1 METLRK
7 IWTLTLAGIAGGAL
21 VYVIETVDRLVVL
34 WPSFNSAAEVA
45 LFAIYLAP
53 NVLMGAAV
61 GLVAGLLLSVV
72 GAVRV
77 GLERV
82 GERLGPARA
91 KLVGAVLATLATAI
105 VLRCVSLV
113 ARASI
118 EEPLFAVASKVSS
131 RLVRMPF
138 IVEHFGALLTLG
150 IVALAALLVALEL
163 ALTSRPTGR
172 QRVVPAVLA
181 LGTVAALAGLYAV
194 DSRLFFGRYE
204 LTMHLPATGA
214 QFALAFLAAGLALL
228 AVSRDATSRRLTI
241 VGSAILAVAVLA
253 SGLAVVHFG
262 SNENLKALLWRRSI
276 LARRAYQGIA
286 VAMDHDRDGFS
297 SVLGG
302 GDVDDSNPAVNP
314 LATEVPDNGVDDN
327 CIGGDLKTST
337 MQKVALVD
345 EPPAAATPAGLA
357 KNFILVSIDT
367 LRADRMSAYGYGRP
381 TAPRLAELGA
391 LGTFYERAL
400 SQGSNTG
407 LSFASMQRSVMR
419 GALFD
424 DDRPTM
430 FRRMR
435 DAGFKTTF
443 INARRDDQWLET
455 KRWTRYRKII
465 LDGVDTYD
473 HTGGDSLWDGDKV
486 TDRAIE
492 YLSSLPP
499 GTRHA
504 TWIHYLDPHEPRKK
518 MAPYDYGNSN
528 SDKYDTEVE
537 FADREVGRLFDW
549 LRASGAMQ
557 DAIVVLVADHG
568 ESFLDH
574 GMDLHGNRPYDEQLH
589 VPLMM
594 WAPDVAPAR
603 VAEPVGVIDIAP
615 SVLSYLGLPPIPDA
629 EGRDVFRAAAVA
641 RPIFAET
648 PLNLVETSFFAY
660 AVTVGHWRY
669 IYDVRGN
676 TAELYDLEADPQAL
690 RNLADLD
697 PGKAAEMRAVLA
709 HWLDTT
715 ESVRSLRHA
724 GKGE

>member
-21 VYVIETVDRLVVL
+21 VYGIETVDRLVVL

-45 LFAIYLAP
+45 LYAAYLAP
-53 NVLMGAAV
+53 NVIMGAAV
-61 GLVAGLLLSVV
+61 GLVAGVLLSVV
-72 GAVRV
+72 GAVRA

-82 GERLGPARA
+82 GERLAPTRAR
-91 KLVGAVLATLATAI
+91 LVGAVLATLAIAI

-118 EEPLFAVASKVSS
+118 EEPLLAVATKVST
-131 RLVRMPF
+131 RLVKIPF
-138 IVEHFGALLTLG
+138 VVANFGTLLTLG
-150 IVALAALLVALEL
+150 FVALAALLVAFEL
-163 ALTSRPTGR
+163 AMTSRPTGK
-172 QRVVPAVLA
+172 QRAVPVVLA
-181 LGTVAALAGLYAV
+181 LGAVAALAGLYAV

-204 LTMHLPATGA
+204 VTMHLPATAA
-214 QFALAFLAAGLALL
+214 QFALAFLAAGFAFL
-228 AVSRDATSRRLTI
+228 AVSRATLSRRAT
-241 VGSAILAVAVLA
+241 VAGATILAVAVVA
-253 SGLAVVHFG
+253 SGFALVHFG

-286 VAMDHDRDGFS
+286 IAMDHDRDGFS

-302 GDVDDSNPAVNP
+302 GDVDDANPGVNP
-314 LATEVPDNGVDDN
+314 LATEIPDNGIDDN
-327 CIGGDLKTST
+327 CIGGDLTT
-337 MQKVALVD
+337 TATRPVALVD
-345 EPPAAATPAGLA
+345 EPAAAAAPAGVA

-381 TAPRLAELGA
+381 TAPRLTELGA

-407 LSFASMQRSVMR
+407 LSFASMQRSAMR

-435 DAGFKTTF
+435 DAGFKTAF

-473 HTGGDSLWDGDKV
+473 HTEGDSLWDGDKV

-518 MAPYDYGNSN
+518 MAPFDYGSSN

-603 VAEPVGVIDIAP
+603 VAEPIGVIDIAP
-615 SVLSYLGLPPIPDA
+615 SVLSYLGLPPIPNA
-629 EGRDVFRAAAVA
+629 EGRDIFRAPAVA
-641 RPIFAET
+641 RPIYAET

-676 TAELYDLEADPQAL
+676 TVELYDLEADPPAL
-690 RNLADLD
+690 RNLADRD
-697 PGKAAEMRAVLA
+697 PAKAAEMRAVLA
-709 HWLDTT
+709 RWLDTT
-715 ESVRSLRHA
+715 ESVRSLRHNA
-724 GKGE
+724 KGE